1 MNEFDLKLEELMT
14 LKGQL
19 LILLKDPELTD
30 SDIKTNIKEML
41 NEISLRTGYLKT
53 QSYLRN
59 KGIGNTAM
67 QERILHSI
75 S

>member
-1 MNEFDLKLEELMT
+1 MNEFDFELEELTT
-14 LKGQL
+14 LKEEL
-19 LILLKDPELTD
+19 LTLLEDPELTD
-30 SDIKTNIKEML
+30 IDIKANIKGML
-41 NEISLRTGYLKT
+41 NRISLRTKYLKT

-67 QERILHSI
+67 QERILYSV